1 MHEEKRIMPQKGAYS
16 NTEEEE
22 KNKNNSFS

>member
-1 MHEEKRIMPQKGAYS
+1 MLIQVLPFCS

-22 KNKNNSFS
+22 KNYTQEKLEKSVE